1 MNLPPEFVCWK
12 MEENKMKKL
21 QNNSESTDE
30 RICITRKELPKLLGC
45 GIQTADKIA
54 REAEAR
60 IVVGHRVLINIAK
73 IRKYIDEVAE

>member
-1 MNLPPEFVCWK
+1 
-12 MEENKMKKL
+12 MKKL

-30 RICITRKELPKLLGC
+30 RICITRKELPQLLGC

-60 IVVGHRVLINIAK
+60 IVVGHRVLINISK